1 MKSFNAV
8 FVSVLLSSSF
18 FAFAPRAVADNRM
31 RNPIRSAAG
40 SGHGC
45 PCPYD
50 QIVRTNGKIY
60 RCGKTSAWSRPGG
73 IHPTCYDS
81 DLYQKAY
88 AGEYLNDWSDTLAKC
103 WKDFYYCKEVYPF

>member
-8 FVSVLLSSSF
+8 FISVLLFSSF
-18 FAFAPRAVADNRM
+18 FAFAPRAVADMRV

-50 QIVRTNGKIY
+50 QIVRRNGSVY

-73 IHPTCYDS
+73 EYPTCY
-81 DLYQKAY
+81 
-88 AGEYLNDWSDTLAKC
+88 ESDTYNKILGGG
-103 WKDFYYCKEVYPF
+103 DFMD